1 LFGPEFDSRRLH
13 NFQYLSVMKLLYNH
27 LKKIVLFVL
36 LLGISCDEKK
46 DIIVK
51 KVKTTKKDFK
61 KNTLENEFRLSDDN
75 VMEFFL
81 EYDKNHKENKVR
93 IFTEYGEID
102 ILLFENTKFHRSNF
116 IYLTKKNYF
125 ENTQFYRV
133 INNFVIQAGNS
144 DNRKISQK
152 RKKIGRYLLPNDLNK
167 GHTHKRGM
175 VSMPSSLVDNPYK
188 MASPFEFFIVQ
199 KKDGAHHLDG
209 DYTVFGKVTKGMD
222 TVDKIAS
229 RPTDN
234 RDWPIDNV
242 YIKKVEIIE

>member
-1 LFGPEFDSRRLH
+1 
-13 NFQYLSVMKLLYNH
+13 MKLLHNN
-27 LKKIVLFVL
+27 LKKIVLFIL
-36 LLGISCDEKK
+36 LLSISCDEKK

-51 KVKTTKKDFK
+51 KVKTTKKELK
-61 KNTLENEFRLSDDN
+61 KNNLENEFRLSDDN

-81 EYDKNHKENKVR
+81 DYDKNHKENKVR
-93 IFTEYGEID
+93 IFTDYGEID

-125 ENTQFYRV
+125 QNTQFYRV
-133 INNFVIQAGNS
+133 INNFIIQGGNS

-199 KKDGAHHLDG
+199 KKNGAHHLDG

>member
-1 LFGPEFDSRRLH
+1 
-13 NFQYLSVMKLLYNH
+13 MKLLHNY

-36 LLGISCDEKK
+36 LLSISCDEKK

-61 KNTLENEFRLSDDN
+61 KNTPENEFRLSDDN

-93 IFTEYGEID
+93 IFTDYGEID

-242 YIKKVEIIE
+242 YIKKVEIIK

>member
-1 LFGPEFDSRRLH
+1 
-13 NFQYLSVMKLLYNH
+13 MKLLYNH
-27 LKKIVLFVL
+27 LKKIVLFIL
-36 LLGISCDEKK
+36 LLSISCDEKK

-51 KVKTTKKDFK
+51 KVRTTKKDFK

-209 DYTVFGKVTKGMD
+209 DYTVFGKVTRGMD

-234 RDWPIDNV
+234 RDWPIDNI
-242 YIKKVEIIE
+242 YIKRVEIIE

>member
-1 LFGPEFDSRRLH
+1 MNLLH
-13 NFQYLSVMKLLYNH
+13 NH
-27 LKKIVLFVL
+27 LIRIVLFAL
-36 LLGISCDEKK
+36 LLIISCDEKK
-46 DIIVK
+46 DIIIK
-51 KVKTTKKDFK
+51 KVKTTKKNLK
-61 KNTLENEFRLSDDN
+61 KNTLEKEFRLSDDN

-81 EYDKNHKENKVR
+81 EYDKNNKENKVR
-93 IFTEYGEID
+93 IFTEFGEID
-102 ILLFENTKFHRSNF
+102 ILLFKNTKFHRSNF

-125 ENTQFYRV
+125 QSTQFYRV

-144 DNRKISQK
+144 DNRKVSQK

-209 DYTVFGKVTKGMD
+209 NYTVFGKVIKGMD

-229 RPTDN
+229 RPTDD
-234 RDWPIDNV
+234 RDWPIDNI
-242 YIKKVEIIE
+242 YINKVEIIN

>member
-1 LFGPEFDSRRLH
+1 
-13 NFQYLSVMKLLYNH
+13 MKLLYNH

-36 LLGISCDEKK
+36 LLSISCDEKK

-51 KVKTTKKDFK
+51 KVRTTKKDFK

-93 IFTEYGEID
+93 IFTDFGEID

-199 KKDGAHHLDG
+199 KKNGAHHLDG

>member
-1 LFGPEFDSRRLH
+1 
-13 NFQYLSVMKLLYNH
+13 MKLIHNH

-36 LLGISCDEKK
+36 LLSISCNEKK

-93 IFTEYGEID
+93 IFTDFGEID

-116 IYLTKKNYF
+116 IYLSKKNYF
-125 ENTQFYRV
+125 QNTQFYRV

>member
-1 LFGPEFDSRRLH
+1 
-13 NFQYLSVMKLLYNH
+13 MKLLYNH

-36 LLGISCDEKK
+36 LLSISCDEKK

-51 KVKTTKKDFK
+51 KVRTTKKDFK

-93 IFTEYGEID
+93 IFTDYGEID

-116 IYLTKKNYF
+116 IYLIKKNYF
-125 ENTQFYRV
+125 QNTQFYRV
-133 INNFVIQAGNS
+133 INNFIIQAGNS

-152 RKKIGRYLLPNDLNK
+152 RKKIGRYLLPNDLNR

-199 KKDGAHHLDG
+199 KKNGAHHLDG
-209 DYTVFGKVTKGMD
+209 DYTVFGKVIKGMD

-229 RPTDN
+229 SPTDN
-234 RDWPIDNV
+234 RDWPIDNI
-242 YIKKVEIIE
+242 YIKKVEIID

>member
-1 LFGPEFDSRRLH
+1 
-13 NFQYLSVMKLLYNH
+13 MKLLYNH
-27 LKKIVLFVL
+27 LKKIVLFIL
-36 LLGISCDEKK
+36 LLSISCDEKK

-51 KVKTTKKDFK
+51 KVRTTKKDFK

-93 IFTEYGEID
+93 IFTDFGEID
-102 ILLFENTKFHRSNF
+102 IQLFENTKFHRSNF

-175 VSMPSSLVDNPYK
+175 VRMPSSLVDNPYK

>member
-1 LFGPEFDSRRLH
+1 
-13 NFQYLSVMKLLYNH
+13 MKLLNKH
-27 LKKIVLFVL
+27 LKKIVLFIL
-36 LLGISCDEKK
+36 LLSISCDEKK

-51 KVKTTKKDFK
+51 KVKTTKKDLK
-61 KNTLENEFRLSDDN
+61 KNNLENEFRLSDDN

-81 EYDKNHKENKVR
+81 DYDKTNKENKVR
-93 IFTEYGEID
+93 IFTDYGEID

-116 IYLTKKNYF
+116 IYLTKMNYF
-125 ENTQFYRV
+125 QNTQFYRV
-133 INNFVIQAGNS
+133 INNFIIQAGNS

-209 DYTVFGKVTKGMD
+209 DYTVFGMVIKGMD

-234 RDWPIDNV
+234 RDWPIDNI

>member
-1 LFGPEFDSRRLH
+1 
-13 NFQYLSVMKLLYNH
+13 MKLLNNH

-36 LLGISCDEKK
+36 LLSISCNEKK

-93 IFTEYGEID
+93 IFTDFGEID

-116 IYLTKKNYF
+116 IYLSKKNYF
-125 ENTQFYRV
+125 QNTQFYRV

>member
-1 LFGPEFDSRRLH
+1 MNLLH
-13 NFQYLSVMKLLYNH
+13 NH
-27 LKKIVLFVL
+27 LIRIVLFAL
-36 LLGISCDEKK
+36 LLIISCDEKK
-46 DIIVK
+46 DIIIK
-51 KVKTTKKDFK
+51 KVKTTKKDLK
-61 KNTLENEFRLSDDN
+61 KNTLEKEFRLSDDN

-81 EYDKNHKENKVR
+81 EYDKKNKENKVR
-93 IFTEYGEID
+93 IFTELGEID
-102 ILLFENTKFHRSNF
+102 ILLFKNTKFHRSNF

-125 ENTQFYRV
+125 QSTQFYRV

-144 DNRKISQK
+144 DNRKVSQK

-209 DYTVFGKVTKGMD
+209 NYTVFGKVIKGMN

-229 RPTDN
+229 RPTDD
-234 RDWPIDNV
+234 RDWPIDNI
-242 YIKKVEIIE
+242 YINKVEIIN

>member
-1 LFGPEFDSRRLH
+1 MNLLH
-13 NFQYLSVMKLLYNH
+13 NH
-27 LKKIVLFVL
+27 LIRIVLFAL
-36 LLGISCDEKK
+36 LLIISCDEKK
-46 DIIVK
+46 DIIIK
-51 KVKTTKKDFK
+51 KVKTTKKDLK
-61 KNTLENEFRLSDDN
+61 KNTLGKEFRLSDDN

-81 EYDKNHKENKVR
+81 EYDKNNKENKVR
-93 IFTEYGEID
+93 IFTELGEID
-102 ILLFENTKFHRSNF
+102 ILLFKNTKFHRSNF

-125 ENTQFYRV
+125 QSTQFYRV

-144 DNRKISQK
+144 DNRKVSQK

-209 DYTVFGKVTKGMD
+209 NYTVFGKVIKGMD

-229 RPTDN
+229 RPTDD
-234 RDWPIDNV
+234 RDWPIDNI
-242 YIKKVEIIE
+242 YINKVEIIN

>member
-1 LFGPEFDSRRLH
+1 
-13 NFQYLSVMKLLYNH
+13 MKLLHNN
-27 LKKIVLFVL
+27 LKKIVLFIL
-36 LLGISCDEKK
+36 LLSISCDKKK
-46 DIIVK
+46 DIIVQ
-51 KVKTTKKDFK
+51 KVKTTKKDLK
-61 KNTLENEFRLSDDN
+61 KNNLENEFRLSDDN

-81 EYDKNHKENKVR
+81 DYDKNHKENKVR
-93 IFTEYGEID
+93 IFTDFGEID

>member
-1 LFGPEFDSRRLH
+1 
-13 NFQYLSVMKLLYNH
+13 MKLLHNN
-27 LKKIVLFVL
+27 LKKIVLFIL
-36 LLGISCDEKK
+36 LLSISCDEKK

-51 KVKTTKKDFK
+51 KAKTTKKELK
-61 KNTLENEFRLSDDN
+61 KNNLENEFRLSDDN

-81 EYDKNHKENKVR
+81 DYDKNHKENKVR
-93 IFTEYGEID
+93 IFTDYGEID

-125 ENTQFYRV
+125 QNTQFYRV
-133 INNFVIQAGNS
+133 INNFIIQGGNS

-199 KKDGAHHLDG
+199 KKNGAHHLDG

-242 YIKKVEIIE
+242 YIKKVEIID

>member
-1 LFGPEFDSRRLH
+1 
-13 NFQYLSVMKLLYNH
+13 MKLLHNH

-36 LLGISCDEKK
+36 LLSISCDEKK

-93 IFTEYGEID
+93 IFTDYGDID

-125 ENTQFYRV
+125 QNTQFYRV

>member
-1 LFGPEFDSRRLH
+1 
-13 NFQYLSVMKLLYNH
+13 MKLLYNH

-36 LLGISCDEKK
+36 LLSISCDEKK

-51 KVKTTKKDFK
+51 KVRTTKKDFK

-93 IFTEYGEID
+93 IFTDFGEID

-209 DYTVFGKVTKGMD
+209 DYTVFGMVTKGMD

-242 YIKKVEIIE
+242 YIKKVEIIK

>member
-1 LFGPEFDSRRLH
+1 
-13 NFQYLSVMKLLYNH
+13 MKLLHNH

-36 LLGISCDEKK
+36 LLSISCDEKK

-61 KNTLENEFRLSDDN
+61 KNTPENEFRLSDDN

-93 IFTEYGEID
+93 IFTDYGDID

-242 YIKKVEIIE
+242 YIKKVEIIK

>member
-1 LFGPEFDSRRLH
+1 
-13 NFQYLSVMKLLYNH
+13 MKLIHNH

-36 LLGISCDEKK
+36 LLSISCNEKK

-93 IFTEYGEID
+93 IFTDFGEID

-125 ENTQFYRV
+125 QNTQFYRV

>member
-1 LFGPEFDSRRLH
+1 
-13 NFQYLSVMKLLYNH
+13 MKLLYNH
-27 LKKIVLFVL
+27 LKKIVLFIL
-36 LLGISCDEKK
+36 LLSISCDEKK

-51 KVKTTKKDFK
+51 KVRTTKKDFK

-93 IFTEYGEID
+93 IFTDYGEID

-133 INNFVIQAGNS
+133 INNFIIQAGNS

-152 RKKIGRYLLPNDLNK
+152 RKKIGRYLLSNDLNK